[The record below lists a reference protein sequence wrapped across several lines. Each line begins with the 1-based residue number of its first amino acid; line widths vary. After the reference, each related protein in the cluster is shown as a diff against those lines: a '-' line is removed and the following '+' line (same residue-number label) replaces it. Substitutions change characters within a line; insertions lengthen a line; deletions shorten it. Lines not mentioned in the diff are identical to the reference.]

1 MQTTQFE
8 TVWSGN
14 TWRTYPA
21 PELGTTAMVRTDPR
35 QKETT
40 VSGRKLV
47 AAVNRQV
54 VRASFT
60 AEWRS
65 AHQLARF
72 AGMTVQGVRRHLK
85 DALDDGVAESRVVKA
100 VRSWGRSER
109 QYRVPQQE
117 RG

>member
-1 MQTTQFE
+1 MQNTEFT

-14 TWRTYPA
+14 TWRTYPQ

-40 VSGRKLV
+40 ISGRKLV

-60 AEWRS
+60 DEWQSVRT
-65 AHQLARF
+65 LARF
-72 AGMTVQGVRRHLK
+72 AGMTVQGVRRHLRE
-85 DALDDGVAESRVVKA
+85 AINDGVAECRVIKA
-100 VRSWGRSER
+100 VRSWGRSES
-109 QYRVPQQE
+109 QYRIPQV
-117 RG
+117 GA